1 MSKFRDEDEFNI
13 DENQRYAFDED
24 YDLDDEDSGLD
35 EDEDYDLDE
44 DYDEDEDYD
53 LTKITKMKIRTMII

>member
-35 EDEDYDLDE
+35 VML
-44 DYDEDEDYD
+44 
-53 LTKITKMKIRTMII
+53 LRLFLSA